1 MVDVNSQ
8 LIFDITGKKV
18 YNELHRH
25 NKQALIDATVNGLTI
40 DATNLVLGNSNPDI
54 VITSSKGLFKDN
66 SAITVDFGT
75 TGLTLASIDVVA
87 DSETATIKTTG
98 TVQAGAVTVEVGPD
112 SMQNGETLGVAR
124 VEALY
129 NMPKE
134 AEALAWAMAQMAAT
148 RIPATPTNLAAKVDG
163 RRVDFTWECA
173 EPNNGYKY
181 FVIVEGTLVETETI
195 TTDDDEE
202 EVVPIKK
209 SYKLESTKFTG
220 YLDHLGDGTYT
231 AYIYSRNKD
240 LYESDPSATITF
252 IVDNVANAT
261 FTATTTL
268 VEGSTAGDVVIT
280 IKDSEWIEKE
290 IATGITVEGLTNPA
304 ISVSGETLTLS
315 YTGLAGV
322 VAGAKQITI
331 AKETNKDGIEA
342 EISVVVGNAPSV
354 EVSGTVKQY
363 AGGVL
368 TLTLTGATFADDVTG
383 ITAPCGANVPVVAK
397 TGDNTATL
405 TYANADLANITIT
418 IPATAIKEAV
428 ALNTSYN
435 VSETATITMSV
446 TTTLTT
452 GATEGTVVATLSEG
466 NFKTGADVFT
476 NWEVIGCNLD
486 GQTPTIT
493 IEGGKATLT
502 YTGINATGGT
512 VFVQALDTITPNG
525 TNLIATIGF
534 DRVTVPTV
542 QAVYENESPW
552 EVGTAYNVELKMNAG
567 DYGGENYTAQWT
579 DFDAAEWT
587 KVEMQNKSDSSWV
600 DITALLTSSGGQLG
614 QQLNVWTGSQYIRL
628 TPAYVAEGDSTRTAK
643 LVVTSVQGSWDPI
656 EVDMSFNINNVA
668 G

>member
-1 MVDVNSQ
+1 M
-8 LIFDITGKKV
+8 
-18 YNELHRH
+18 
-25 NKQALIDATVNGLTI
+25 
-40 DATNLVLGNSNPDI
+40 GNSNPDI

-134 AEALAWAMAQMAAT
+134 AEALAWAMKQMAAT
-148 RIPATPTNLAAKVDG
+148 RMPATPTNLAAKVDG

-280 IKDSEWIEKE
+280 IKDSEWIENTSLNTENDKQDCEVKAFKRMAPRIKRNYPKLKFIVTGDALYATTPMINICKE
-290 IATGITVEGLTNPA
+290 FNWLYIFNLKKERLKNVYEEFEDNISFENEVSIENYHLSSNIIFNNNKLNAIRYVENLDNNKTVLCNCIKQKIFDIDFNKSNIGNLDKENFKKFNLNLYSDEVNESKYNADISPRENIKIVAKAAKGFIKNFNNPNEKNLLF
-304 ISVSGETLTLS
+304 SGG
-315 YTGLAGV
+315 TGLGKTFLSNCI
-322 VAGAKQITI
+322 VAELLSQGKTVLYQTAPVMLDTLIN
-331 AKETNKDGIEA
+331 ELFDKD
-342 EISVVVGNAPSV
+342 SNNTFSQNLLSV
-354 EVSGTVKQY
+354 ELLVIDDLGTETMNSMKFTELYKIINTRLLNQN
-363 AGGVL
+363 GK
-368 TLTLTGATFADDVTG
+368 
-383 ITAPCGANVPVVAK
+383 ITK
-397 TGDNTATL
+397 TIIST
-405 TYANADLANITIT
+405 
-418 IPATAIKEAV
+418 
-428 ALNTSYN
+428 
-435 VSETATITMSV
+435 
-446 TTTLTT
+446 
-452 GATEGTVVATLSEG
+452 
-466 NFKTGADVFT
+466 
-476 NWEVIGCNLD
+476 NLD
-486 GQTPTIT
+486 LQG
-493 IEGGKATLT
+493 LFNT
-502 YTGINATGGT
+502 YDERIVSRFIGNYNIFRFFGDDIRFKKGI
-512 VFVQALDTITPNG
+512 Q
-525 TNLIATIGF
+525 
-534 DRVTVPTV
+534 
-542 QAVYENESPW
+542 
-552 EVGTAYNVELKMNAG
+552 
-567 DYGGENYTAQWT
+567 
-579 DFDAAEWT
+579 
-587 KVEMQNKSDSSWV
+587 
-600 DITALLTSSGGQLG
+600 
-614 QQLNVWTGSQYIRL
+614 
-628 TPAYVAEGDSTRTAK
+628 
-643 LVVTSVQGSWDPI
+643 
-656 EVDMSFNINNVA
+656 
-668 G
+668 